1 MNQYSALGVDPEF
14 GKGNE
19 EIDREIG
26 DPKHKPNPCLGPVEK
41 APFYAIQL
49 YPGDGS
55 TTVGLKID
63 AHCRVLDAPGDP
75 LPGLYAAGLD
85 ANFTWPRHPTGLRCN
100 PCRSR
105 GLATCAGQGRPRAP
119 P

>member
-26 DPKHKPNPCLGPVEK
+26 DPKHKPKPCLGPVEK
-41 APFYAIQL
+41 APFYAIKL
-49 YPGDGS
+49 YPSDGS

-63 AHCRVLDAPGDP
+63 EHCRVLDAQADP
-75 LPGLYAAGLD
+75 LPGLYAAGLS
-85 ANFTWPRHPTGLRCN
+85 ANSSCRGKSPGHGCN
-100 PCRSR
+100 V
-105 GLATCAGQGRPRAP
+105 GNGRA
-119 P
+119 

>member
-41 APFYAIQL
+41 APFYAIKI

-63 AHCRVLDAPGDP
+63 EHCRVLDAQGDP
-75 LPGLYAAGLD
+75 LPDRKGVVVGKRVSVRVGLG
-85 ANFTWPRHPTGLRCN
+85 G
-100 PCRSR
+100 SR
-105 GLATCAGQGRPRAP
+105 ISKKNKPSNVGMRISY
-119 P
+119 